1 MAENNRT
8 PDRSAYKANRLK
20 VFPTSGSTTGTI
32 TPTYT
37 MPSATKV
44 VEARV
49 PDRVEPWSEQARY
62 GAWIGGMSPE
72 QRLKFKQ
79 QTGLDQQPKT
89 NVNLDIAGALGL
101 SGGGSGGG
109 GGPSSS
115 DKLAWAKWQYEKEQ
129 DALEA
134 EKQQRAYDLM
144 RAQLEDGSY
153 RGNVDAALKRLAQME
168 ATSQAGIG
176 TTYDNALKN
185 IAAGYDVTSG
195 LTTGAYNSLTDY
207 LTRNPNQAFQGLTQQ
222 VTTPQDQMQQ
232 MLGAYGVVAPEVQQ
246 QVQAELLAGQ
256 QSAGAF
262 NTLADFL
269 SRASQQADLS
279 RLAEAR
285 LAGSMASTQ
294 LGQEQAAY
302 RSQAA
307 RARQDALT
315 ALAERMAQARFDQE
329 QNAEEQRQ
337 AIINALIAAGF
348 DPNTPKTPVAPT
360 KTPVDPTPP
369 AIVPLTPQQ
378 VADFQ
383 AARLG
388 L

>member
-8 PDRSAYKANRLK
+8 PGRSAYKANRLK
-20 VFPTSGSTTGTI
+20 VFPTSGSTGGTI
-32 TPTYT
+32 VPTYT

-44 VEARV
+44 VEARN
-49 PDRVEPWSEQARY
+49 PDRVEPWSEEARY
-62 GAWIGGMSPE
+62 GAWIGGMTPA
-72 QRLKFKQ
+72 QRLGFKQ
-79 QTGLDQQPKT
+79 QTGLDQQPET
-89 NVNLDIAGALGL
+89 NVSLDIAGALGL
-101 SGGGSGGG
+101 GGSGGG
-109 GGPSSS
+109 SGGPSSS
-115 DKLAWAKWQYEKEQ
+115 DKLAWAKWQYEKAQ
-129 DALEA
+129 DAEA
-134 EKQQRAYDLM
+134 AAKQQRAYDLM
-144 RAQLEDGSY
+144 RAQLADGSY

-185 IAAGYDVTSG
+185 IAAGYDVASG

-222 VTTPQDQMQQ
+222 VTAPQDQMQQ

-246 QVQAELLAGQ
+246 QIQAELLAGQ
-256 QSAGAF
+256 QGAGAF

-315 ALAERMAQARFDQE
+315 ALAERAAQARFDQE

-337 AIINALIAAGF
+337 AIINALIAAGV
-348 DPNTPKTPVAPT
+348 DPNTPKTPVA
-360 KTPVDPTPP
+360 PTPP

>member
-8 PDRSAYKANRLK
+8 PGRSAYKANRLK
-20 VFPTSGSTTGTI
+20 VFPTSGSTGGTI
-32 TPTYT
+32 VPTYT

-44 VEARV
+44 AEARN

-62 GAWIGGMSPE
+62 GAWIGGMTDD
-72 QRLKFKQ
+72 QRLGFKQ
-79 QTGLDQQPKT
+79 QTGLDQQPET
-89 NVNLDIAGALGL
+89 NVSLDIAGALGL

-109 GGPSSS
+109 MSAK
-115 DKLAWAKWQYEKEQ
+115 DKLDWAKWRYEKAQ
-129 DALEA
+129 DAEA
-134 EKQQRAYDLM
+134 AAKQQRAYDLM

-185 IAAGYDVTSG
+185 IAAGYDVASG

-246 QVQAELLAGQ
+246 QIQAELLAGQ
-256 QSAGAF
+256 QGAGAF

-315 ALAERMAQARFDQE
+315 ALAERAAQARFDQE

-337 AIINALIAAGF
+337 AIINALIAAGVN
-348 DPNTPKTPVAPT
+348 PNAPKTPVAPT
-360 KTPVDPTPP
+360 PP
-369 AIVPLTPQQ
+369 AIVPYTPQQ

>member
-8 PDRSAYKANRLK
+8 PGRSAYKADRLK

-32 TPTYT
+32 TPTYV

-44 VEARV
+44 IEARV

-72 QRLKFKQ
+72 QRLGFKQ
-79 QTGLDQQPKT
+79 QTGLDQQSDN
-89 NVNLDIAGALGL
+89 NVNIDIAKTLGF
-101 SGGGSGGG
+101 SGGGGS

-115 DKLAWAKWQYEKEQ
+115 DKLAWAKWKYEKEQ
-129 DALEA
+129 NALEA

-144 RAQLEDGSY
+144 RAQLADGSY
-153 RGNVDAALKRLAQME
+153 RGNVDAALRRLAQME

-176 TTYDNALKN
+176 STYDNALKN
-185 IAAGYDVTSG
+185 IAAGYDVASG

-207 LTRNPNQAFQGLTQQ
+207 LTRNPNLAFQGLTQQ
-222 VTTPQDQMQQ
+222 VTAPRDEMQQ

-246 QVQAELLAGQ
+246 QIQAELLAGQ
-256 QSAGAF
+256 QGAGAF

-269 SRASQQADLS
+269 NRASQQADLS

-315 ALAERMAQARFDQE
+315 ALAERTAQARFDQE

-337 AIINALIAAGF
+337 AIINALIAAGVN
-348 DPNTPKTPVAPT
+348 PNTPKTPVA
-360 KTPVDPTPP
+360 PTPP